1 MKLNLESYEMEHD
14 KKVKPKG
21 KLINRDISWV
31 AFNARVLYYA
41 QVKNVPMEKHI
52 PINERFKFLAISD
65 SNLNEF
71 LSVRYPYVKK
81 HKDTQPF
88 DKLQKEVKKFI
99 DTQSRVY
106 NELKLRLK
114 DIGMEIVKP
123 SKLDN
128 KELRKLK
135 SIFMNDIFPLIT
147 PIQIG
152 SVNEYVKLDN
162 GQLCIAVLIDDGT
175 ENLNIIPVSK
185 AIKRMYI
192 FDKKVVLI
200 EDVIYHFLNDIF
212 TNKAIISK
220 TSFKIIKDSDIE
232 LSHDTSR
239 YIVERMQETILS
251 RKLSK
256 SVYMIFQKGVKSSLK
271 KMLSHAFKVSSKN
284 TAEAELIDYTRFFDK
299 LLSDKKYSYKPFK
312 PHEFQDDEVRY
323 SLFEVLNEKD
333 ILLHHPYDS
342 YDTVVKF
349 IYHAAIDPD
358 VLAIKQTLYRVSSI
372 DSPIVNAL
380 CTAANNGKHV
390 AVLVEI
396 KARFDEE
403 NNIALIK
410 KLKESGVVVLLG
422 LEHLKTHCKM
432 CVVVR
437 QEGDK
442 KKIYSHIGT
451 GNYNEKTA
459 KQYTDLSYLTSKSKI
474 GIDLLNVF
482 NIIAGNSSPKEKMQK
497 IAYSPVTLRKT
508 LIKCIDREISI
519 AKSGKDAEIFIKVN
533 SLSDTIMVNKLYDA
547 AKEGVKITI
556 ICRGVCSICPRENI
570 RIKSIVGRFL
580 EHSRIYYFRNNKN
593 SEYFISS
600 ADLLTRN
607 LDKRVETLVS
617 VKDSNVVKKLESIMN
632 VLIDDTE
639 NSFTM
644 TENGSWVVPTK
655 GFNSH
660 EWLIENSKPFKK
672 N

>member
-1 MKLNLESYEMEHD
+1 MEHD
-14 KKVKPKG
+14 KEVKPKG
-21 KLINRDISWV
+21 KFINRDISWLR
-31 AFNARVLYYA
+31 FNARVLYYA
-41 QVKNVPMEKHI
+41 HVNIQL
-52 PINERFKFLAISD
+52 NERFKFLAISD

-81 HKDTQPF
+81 HRDVQPF
-88 DKLQKEVKKFI
+88 VELQKDVKKFV
-99 DTQSRVY
+99 TRQGLVY
-106 NELKLRLK
+106 NELKSLLK
-114 DIGMEIVKP
+114 NNKMEIVKP
-123 SKLDN
+123 SKLD
-128 KELRKLK
+128 KKDLRKLRL
-135 SIFMNDIFPLIT
+135 IFMNDVFPLVT
-147 PIQIG
+147 PIQVG
-152 SVNEYVKLDN
+152 STNDYIKLDN
-162 GQLCIAVLIDDGT
+162 GQLCIATLINDNGR
-175 ENLNIIPVSK
+175 ESLNIIPISK
-185 AIKRMYI
+185 AIDRFYI
-192 FDKKVVLI
+192 IDDKIILI
-200 EDVIYHFLNDIF
+200 EDVIYHFINDIF
-212 TNKAIISK
+212 TNKEIVSK

-232 LSHDTSR
+232 LSHDTSKF
-239 YIVERMQETILS
+239 IVERMQETLLS
-251 RKLSK
+251 RRLSK
-256 SVYMIFQKGVKSSLK
+256 SVYMILQKDTKASLK
-271 KMLSHAFKVSSKN
+271 KMLNHAFSVSNKN
-284 TAEAELIDYTRFFDK
+284 TAETELVDYTRFFNK
-299 LLSDKKYSYKPFK
+299 VLSGSKYSYKPFE
-312 PHEFQDDEVRY
+312 PHEYRDDEIRY
-323 SLFEVLNEKD
+323 SLFEVLKEKD

-380 CTAANNGKHV
+380 CTAAKNGKHV

-403 NNIALIK
+403 NNIELIK
-410 KLKESGVVVLLG
+410 KLKENGVVVLLG

-432 CVVVR
+432 CMVVR

-442 KKIYSHIGT
+442 KEIYSHIGT

-459 KQYTDLSYLTSKSKI
+459 KQYTDLSYLTSKNKI

-497 IAYSPVTLRKT
+497 ISYSPVTLRKT
-508 LIKCIDREISI
+508 LLKCIDKEISI

-644 TENGSWVVPTK
+644 TEKGTWIEPKK
-655 GFNSH
+655 GFNAH
-660 EWLIENSKPFKK
+660 EWLIEHRKPFKK

>member
-1 MKLNLESYEMEHD
+1 MKLNLELYEMEHD
-14 KKVKPKG
+14 KKVRPKG
-21 KLINRDISWV
+21 KFINRDISWLR
-31 AFNARVLYYA
+31 FNARVLYYA
-41 QVKNVPMEKHI
+41 HANIQL
-52 PINERFKFLAISD
+52 NERFKFLAISD

-81 HKDTQPF
+81 HRDTQPF
-88 DKLQKEVKKFI
+88 AELQKDVKKFVTRQGI
-99 DTQSRVY
+99 VY
-106 NELKLRLK
+106 NELKSLLK
-114 DIGMEIVKP
+114 NNKMEIIKP
-123 SKLDN
+123 SKLD
-128 KELRKLK
+128 KKDLRKLR
-135 SIFMNDIFPLIT
+135 SIFMNDVFPLIT
-147 PIQIG
+147 PIQVG
-152 SVNEYVKLDN
+152 SINEYIKLDN
-162 GQLCIAVLIDDGT
+162 GQLCIATLINDNGR
-175 ENLNIIPVSK
+175 ESLNIIPISK
-185 AIKRMYI
+185 AINRFYI
-192 FDKKVVLI
+192 IDDKIILI
-200 EDVIYHFLNDIF
+200 EDIIYHFINDIF
-212 TNKAIISK
+212 TNKEIISK

-232 LSHDTSR
+232 LSHDTSKF
-239 YIVERMQETILS
+239 IVERMQETLLS
-251 RKLSK
+251 RRLSK
-256 SVYMIFQKGVKSSLK
+256 SIYMILQKDTKASLK
-271 KMLSHAFKVSSKN
+271 KMLMHAFSVSNKN
-284 TAEAELIDYTRFFDK
+284 TAETELVDYTRFFNK
-299 LLSDKKYSYKPFK
+299 VLSGSKYSYKPFE
-312 PHEFQDDEVRY
+312 PHEYRDDEIRY
-323 SLFEVLNEKD
+323 SLFEVLKEKD

-380 CTAANNGKHV
+380 CTAAKNGKHV

-396 KARFDEE
+396 KARFDEA
-403 NNIALIK
+403 NNIELIK
-410 KLKESGVVVLLG
+410 KLKENGVVVLLG

-432 CVVVR
+432 CMVVR

-459 KQYTDLSYLTSKSKI
+459 KQYTDLSYLTSKNKI

-497 IAYSPVTLRKT
+497 ISYSPVTLRKT
-508 LIKCIDREISI
+508 LLKCIDKEISI

-644 TENGSWVVPTK
+644 TEKGTWIEPKK
-655 GFNSH
+655 GFNAH
-660 EWLIENSKPFKK
+660 EWLIEHRKPFKK

>member
-1 MKLNLESYEMEHD
+1 MKLNLELYEMEHD

-21 KLINRDISWV
+21 RFINRDISWLR
-31 AFNARVLYYA
+31 FNARVLYYA
-41 QVKNVPMEKHI
+41 HANIQL
-52 PINERFKFLAISD
+52 NERFKFLAISD

-81 HKDTQPF
+81 HRDTQPF
-88 DKLQKEVKKFI
+88 AELQKDVKKFI
-99 DTQSRVY
+99 TRQGIVY
-106 NELKLRLK
+106 NELKSLLK
-114 DIGMEIVKP
+114 DNKMEIIKP
-123 SKLDN
+123 SKLDK
-128 KELRKLK
+128 KELRKLRT
-135 SIFMNDIFPLIT
+135 IFMNDIFPLVT
-147 PIQIG
+147 PIQVG
-152 SVNEYVKLDN
+152 SINDYIKLDN
-162 GQLCIAVLIDDGT
+162 GQLCIATLINDT
-175 ENLNIIPVSK
+175 SRESLNIIPISK
-185 AIKRMYI
+185 AIDRFYI
-192 FDKKVVLI
+192 INDKIILI
-200 EDVIYHFLNDIF
+200 EDIIYHFINDIF
-212 TNKAIISK
+212 TNKEIISK

-232 LSHDTSR
+232 LSHDTSKF
-239 YIVERMQETILS
+239 IVERMQETLLS
-251 RKLSK
+251 RRLSK
-256 SVYMIFQKGVKSSLK
+256 SVYMILQKDTKPSLK
-271 KMLSHAFKVSSKN
+271 KMLNHAFSVSSKN
-284 TAEAELIDYTRFFDK
+284 TAETELVDYTRFFNK
-299 LLSDKKYSYKPFK
+299 VLSGSKYSYKPFE
-312 PHEFQDDEVRY
+312 PHEYRDDEIRY
-323 SLFEVLNEKD
+323 SLFEVLKEKD

-380 CTAANNGKHV
+380 CTAAKNGKHV

-403 NNIALIK
+403 NNIELIK
-410 KLKESGVVVLLG
+410 KLKENGVVVLLG

-432 CVVVR
+432 CMVVR

-442 KKIYSHIGT
+442 KRIYSHIGT

-459 KQYTDLSYLTSKSKI
+459 NQYTDLSYLTSKNKI

-497 IAYSPVTLRKT
+497 ISYSPVTLRKT
-508 LIKCIDREISI
+508 LLKCIDKEISI

-556 ICRGVCSICPRENI
+556 ICRGVCSICSRENI

-632 VLIDDTE
+632 ALIDDTE

-644 TENGSWVVPTK
+644 TEKGTWIEPKK
-655 GFNSH
+655 GFNAH
-660 EWLIENSKPFKK
+660 EWLIEHRKPFKK